1 MWRYSTA
8 MWPSVQNYMQ
18 SVQQRVP
25 GASVGLL
32 DQTANDAATNGA
44 TEDSLV
50 FMTPIADIES

>member
-1 MWRYSTA
+1 
-8 MWPSVQNYMQ
+8 MQ
-18 SVQQRVP
+18 SVQQRIP

-32 DQTANDAATNGA
+32 DQTANDAVTNGA